1 MKIVKI
7 AAFDNGGHDND
18 TYNGR
23 VPDGWALIACDT
35 PNFPFG
41 TPTVDE
47 INGVMTVTAWEA
59 GEMPETPTEPVI
71 TAPRNIVSGEY
82 VTINGT
88 LYMATQNIPNGEP
101 IIVGQNAI
109 ETTIETV
116 LYELNELRGE

>member
-1 MKIVKI
+1 MKTVRLKANVVAEIIPEYALPVEKWYG
-7 AAFDNGGHDND
+7 AEFANQCVEAPDEVEQRW
-18 TYNGR
+18 TYNAETG
-23 VPDGWALIACDT
+23 VFSEPT
-35 PNFPFG
+35 P
-41 TPTVDE
+41 E
-47 INGVMTVTAWEA
+47 
-59 GEMPETPTEPVI
+59 PETPPDPVI

-109 ETTIETV
+109 QTTIETV